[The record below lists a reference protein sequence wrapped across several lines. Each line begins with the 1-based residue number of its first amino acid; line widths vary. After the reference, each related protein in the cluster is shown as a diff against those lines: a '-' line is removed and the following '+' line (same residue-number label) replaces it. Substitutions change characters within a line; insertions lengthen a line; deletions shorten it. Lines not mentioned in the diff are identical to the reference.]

1 MEASQPLSVE
11 SFSYTW
17 LSNPNPIPTLMSPN
31 CSFRVSFDASD
42 DASFIEMDP
51 NLTPSKRFL
60 VRPDSDSGFDFP
72 TSQSPSTLVH
82 ADKLISNGT
91 LLPMNSYGPSGSVP
105 SSPFYPAIQDNNRLR
120 KSRSMMLRRCNRL
133 PKRII
138 QKYMDLVQPLWSR
151 LRRGRSDSSRVQGVE
166 NWECSSVYGPRTSGA
181 CWADNRRRS
190 CDSECSIHEAVVH
203 CKRTI
208 GMN

>member
-1 MEASQPLSVE
+1 MEASQP
-11 SFSYTW
+11 TW
-17 LSNPNPIPTLMSPN
+17 LSNPNPNPISTLISPN
-31 CSFRVSFDASD
+31 CSFRVSFDE
-42 DASFIEMDP
+42 ASFIEMDP

-72 TSQSPSTLVH
+72 TSQAPSTLVH

-91 LLPMNSYGPSGSVP
+91 LLPMKSHGPSGSVP
-105 SSPFYPAIQDNNRLR
+105 NSPLYPTIQDNNRLR

-138 QKYMDLVQPLWSR
+138 QKYMDLVQPIWCR

-166 NWECSSVYGPRTSGA
+166 NWECSSAYGPGPGPRTSGA
-181 CWADNRRRS
+181 CWVDNRRRS
-190 CDSECSIHEAVVH
+190 CDSESSIHEAVVH

>member
-1 MEASQPLSVE
+1 METSQPISVE

-17 LSNPNPIPTLMSPN
+17 LSNPNPILNSPN

-60 VRPDSDSGFDFP
+60 VRPDTDTDSGFDFP
-72 TSQSPSTLVH
+72 TSQLPITLVH

-91 LLPMNSYGPSGSVP
+91 LLPMKSCAPSDSVP
-105 SSPFYPAIQDNNRLR
+105 VSPLYPTTQENRRFR
-120 KSRSMMLRRCNRL
+120 KSRSLSLRRCNRL

-138 QKYMDLVQPLWSR
+138 QKYLDLVQPLWCR

-166 NWECSSVYGPRTSGA
+166 NWECSGSFGPRTSGA

-190 CDSECSIHEAVVH
+190 CDSESSIHEAVVH